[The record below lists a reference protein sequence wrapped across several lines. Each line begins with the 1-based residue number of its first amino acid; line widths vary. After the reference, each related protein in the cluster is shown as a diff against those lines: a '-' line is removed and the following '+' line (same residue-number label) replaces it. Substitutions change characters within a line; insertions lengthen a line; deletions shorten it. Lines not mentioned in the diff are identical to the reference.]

1 MQRRRDLLGQN
12 PKALLT
18 GATGFLGS
26 HVAHMLHD
34 QGYELVI
41 IKRKTSSLSRISKI
55 AEDVTFLDY
64 NDELFEKLSCMN
76 FDYFFHIA
84 TCYGRGGETPEEML
98 EVNSLFPM
106 KILKSLKEAPKVVN
120 FGTSLPSSVNAYAKT
135 KNDFVLDLREK
146 YPELNLINLK
156 LEHFF
161 GPNDGKF
168 VNFLIKSI
176 SDGVEKIPLTEGTQ
190 VRDFIYYKDLLSA
203 LRLILKENLSGDIPL
218 GSGNSYILKDLIESI
233 KETIGS
239 SKTILNWGEVPYRES
254 EVMHSVAD
262 ISILTSLGWSPKY
275 SFEEGISEII
285 NKSNK

>member
-1 MQRRRDLLGQN
+1 MPGQN

-26 HVAHMLHD
+26 HVAKMLHN

-41 IKRKTSSLSRISKI
+41 IKRRNSSLERLMGIT
-55 AEDVTFLDY
+55 ENVTFLDRE
-64 NDELFEKLSCMN
+64 NELKDRLSSIH

-84 TCYGRGGETPEEML
+84 TCYGKGSETDEQIF
-98 EVNSLFPM
+98 EVNKEFPLS
-106 KILKSLKEAPKVVN
+106 ILKSLSTVPVVVN
-120 FGTSLPSSVNAYAKT
+120 FGTSLPSSLNLYSRSKNEFVEDFKKT
-135 KNDFVLDLREK
+135 
-146 YPELNLINLK
+146 YPSANLINLK

-168 VNFLIKSI
+168 VNYIIDSLRENVESI
-176 SDGVEKIPLTEGTQ
+176 SLTKGSQ
-190 VRDFIYYKDLLSA
+190 IRDFIYYKDLLSA
-203 LRLILKENLSGDIPL
+203 IQVILKKKCYGDIPL
-218 GSGNSYILKDLIESI
+218 GSGNSYVLKDLIESI
-233 KETIGS
+233 KKTIGS
-239 SKTILNWGEVPYRES
+239 SSTKLAWGEVPYRES

-285 NKSNK
+285 NNSSN